1 LFLDGSPAMIFK
13 NLFRQKGRTI
23 LTVFGISIG
32 VAAIV
37 GLGAL
42 ADGLKAGY
50 DSILTG
56 SKADLILSQPDAVDL
71 TTTSVDEHIGED
83 LDAMSEIASVSGM
96 LQGFVPTENVPFFFI
111 YGYPENSFVLSR
123 FHIIAGGGLD
133 SREVKQAHGN
143 PIILGASAADTLNK
157 EVGDTVRIM
166 ESAFRVAGIYETGA
180 TLEDNGAV
188 IPLRDAQDLLGK
200 PRQVSVF
207 YIQLKDINLSERV
220 ERRVSRLWPELSL
233 SGSGEFADKQL
244 MGNYIQ
250 AFAWGIA
257 GLAILIGGVGMM
269 NAQLMSVM
277 ERTRE
282 IGVLRATGW
291 SRNRVL
297 GMILSESLLVSFLG
311 GALGVLLGWLVLSA
325 FSNVAGFFGASATNI
340 DSGILFQAFVTV
352 LVLGL
357 VGGSYPAWR
366 ASRLQPV
373 EALRYEGG
381 TSGSG
386 AHRLPA
392 GGMAAQSLWQRSTRT
407 LLTLGVIGI
416 TVGGIMALE
425 AIINGVTDV
434 IATMSGDSEIMVRQA
449 GVADTEFSA
458 LDERIGDKIAVYP
471 GVAHVSGLGFTGTIL
486 PESGTIFIMFGYAPN
501 EYAIQ
506 GFNVVEGEPLTNNR
520 QILLGRMMANA
531 LHKSIGDTVEVG
543 GSRFRVV
550 GIYESGVTWE
560 EMGGVV
566 SLRDAQSYMGR
577 PRKVTMYLVK
587 VADPSQAPRI
597 VERINLELSDAHA
610 SLSGEFVEQMP
621 DMQTVGGLLAAIS
634 FLAIAVGGI
643 GVLNTMLMSVLER
656 TREIGVL
663 RALGWRRRRI
673 LGMIINESLLLGLA
687 GGLVGILIAYVL
699 TYLLN
704 LIPMFG
710 SMLSAQWDFVI
721 FARALTV
728 ALLLGLLGG
737 IYPAYRATR
746 LQTVEAL
753 RYE

>member
-1 LFLDGSPAMIFK
+1 MLFK
-13 NLFRQKGRTI
+13 NLFRQKGRTL
-23 LTVFGISIG
+23 LTIFGVSIG

-42 ADGLKAGY
+42 ANGLQAGY

-56 SKADLILSQPDAVDL
+56 SRADLILSQPGAIDL
-71 TTTSVDEHIGED
+71 TTTSIEESIAAD
-83 LDAMSEIASVSGM
+83 LDAMPEITAVSGM
-96 LQGFVPTENVPFFFI
+96 LQGFVSTENVPYFFI
-111 YGYPENSFVLSR
+111 YGYPEDSFVLNR
-123 FHIIAGGGLD
+123 FHIIEGGGLG
-133 SREVKQAHGN
+133 SREAMQAQGN
-143 PIILGASAADTLNK
+143 PLILGASAAEVLHK

-166 ESAFRVAGIYETGA
+166 ESVFRVVGIYETGA
-180 TLEDNGAV
+180 TLEDNGA
-188 IPLRDAQDLLGK
+188 IISLRDAQQVLGK
-200 PRQVSVF
+200 TRQVSVF
-207 YIQLKDINLSERV
+207 YIQLKDPGLRERL
-220 ERRVSRLWPELSL
+220 ERRVDRLWPDLSL
-233 SGSGEFADKQL
+233 SGTEEFADKQL
-244 MGNYIQ
+244 MGDYIQ

-257 GLAILIGGVGMM
+257 GLAILIGGVSMM

-291 SRNRVL
+291 SSRRVL
-297 GMILSESLLVSFLG
+297 GMILSESLVVSLLG
-311 GALGVLLGWLVLSA
+311 GALGVLFGWLVLMA
-325 FSNVAGFFGASATNI
+325 FSNVAGFFGASATSINL
-340 DSGILFQAFVTV
+340 SILSQAFATV
-352 LVLGL
+352 MVLGI

-381 TSGSG
+381 TSGSEVN
-386 AHRLPA
+386 RLPA

-425 AIINGVTDV
+425 AIIGGVTDV
-434 IATMSGDSEIMVRQA
+434 ISAMSGDAEIMVRQS
-449 GVADTEFSA
+449 GVADTEYSA
-458 LDERIGDKIAVYP
+458 LDERIGDKIAVLP
-471 GVAHVSGLGFTGTIL
+471 GVAHVSGLGFTGAIL
-486 PESGTIFIMFGYAPN
+486 PDSGAIFILFGYAPN

-506 GFNVVEGEPLTNNR
+506 QFNVVEGEPLTNNH
-520 QILLGRMMANA
+520 QILLGRMISDA
-531 LHKSIGDTVEVG
+531 LHKSIGDIIEIG

-550 GIYESGVTWE
+550 GIYESGTTWE
-560 EMGGVV
+560 EMGGIV

-577 PRKVTMYLVK
+577 PRKVTMYMVK
-587 VADPSQAPRI
+587 VEDPSRAPEI
-597 VERINLELSDAHA
+597 VERINTEFPDTHA

-621 DMQTVGGLLAAIS
+621 DMQTMDGMMAAIS

-663 RALGWRRRRI
+663 RALGWRRRRV
-673 LGMIINESLLLGLA
+673 LGMIINESLLLGLFGGAA
-687 GGLVGILIAYVL
+687 GVVLAFGL
-699 TYLLN
+699 TYLLS

-710 SMLSAQWDFVI
+710 SFLSAQWDFII
-721 FARALTV
+721 FARALAV

-737 IYPAYRATR
+737 LYPAYRATR
-746 LQTVEAL
+746 LQPVEAL

>member
-1 LFLDGSPAMIFK
+1 MIFK
-13 NLFRQKGRTI
+13 NLFRQKGRTL
-23 LTVFGISIG
+23 LTIFGISIG

-37 GLGAL
+37 SLGAL
-42 ADGLKAGY
+42 AGGLQAGY

-71 TTTSVDEHIGED
+71 TTTSVDESIGAE
-83 LDAMSEIASVSGM
+83 LNVMSDISSVSGM
-96 LQGFVPTENVPFFFI
+96 LQGFVPTENVPFFFV
-111 YGYPENSFVLSR
+111 YGYPEESFVLSR
-123 FHIIAGGGLD
+123 FHIISGGGLD
-133 SREVKQAHGN
+133 SREAKQAHGK
-143 PIILGASAADTLNK
+143 PIMLGTSAAETLNK
-157 EVGDTVRIM
+157 EVGDSIRIM
-166 ESAFRVAGIYETGA
+166 ESAFRVVGIYETGS

-188 IPLRDAQDLLGK
+188 MPLRDAQDVLGK

-207 YIQLKDINLSERV
+207 YIQLKDPNSRERV
-220 ERRVSRLWPELSL
+220 ENRVSRLWSDLSL
-233 SGSGEFADKQL
+233 SGTNEFADKQL

-269 NAQLMSVM
+269 NAQLMSVV

-291 SRNRVL
+291 SSRRVL
-297 GMILSESLLVSFLG
+297 SMILSESLLVSFFG
-311 GALGVLLGWLVLSA
+311 GALGVFLGWLVLSS

-340 DSGILFQAFVTV
+340 DAGILFQAFATV
-352 LVLGL
+352 FILGL

-366 ASRLQPV
+366 ASQLQPV

-381 TSGSG
+381 ASGSG
-386 AHRLPA
+386 VHRLPV
-392 GGMAAQSLWQRSTRT
+392 GGMAAQSLWQRSSRT

-425 AIINGVTDV
+425 AIINGVMEVMTG
-434 IATMSGDSEIMVRQA
+434 MSRDSEIMVRQA

-458 LDERIGDKIAVYP
+458 LDERIGDKIAVFP
-471 GVAHVSGLGFTGTIL
+471 GVAHVSGLGFTGTVL
-486 PESGTIFIMFGYAPN
+486 PDSGVIFILFGYAPN

-506 GFNVVEGEPLTNNR
+506 QFNIVEGGALTNNH
-520 QILLGRMMANA
+520 QILLGRMMSDA
-531 LHKSIGDTVEVG
+531 LHKSVGDTIEVG

-560 EMGGVV
+560 EMGGVI

-577 PRKVTMYLVK
+577 PRKVTMYMVK
-587 VADPSQAPRI
+587 VDDPSLAPQI
-597 VERINLELSDAHA
+597 VERINTELPGTHA

-621 DMQTVGGLLAAIS
+621 DMQTVGGLMAAIS
-634 FLAIAVGGI
+634 FLAVAVGGV

-663 RALGWRRRRI
+663 RALGWRRRRV
-673 LGMIINESLLLGLA
+673 LGMIINESLLLGLV
-687 GGLVGILIAYVL
+687 GGLVGIVVAYVL

-721 FARALTV
+721 FARALSV

-737 IYPAYRATR
+737 LYPAYRATR
-746 LQTVEAL
+746 LQPIEAL

>member
-1 LFLDGSPAMIFK
+1 MIFK

-23 LTVFGISIG
+23 LTIFGISIG

-42 ADGLKAGY
+42 ADGLQAGY

-56 SKADLILSQPDAVDL
+56 SKADLVLSQPDAIDM
-71 TTTSVDEHIGED
+71 TTTSVDESIGAD
-83 LDAMSEIASVSGM
+83 LDAMPEITAVSGM
-96 LQGFVPTENVPFFFI
+96 LQGLVPTENNPYFFV
-111 YGYPENSFVLSR
+111 YGYPEDSFILNR
-123 FHIIAGGGLD
+123 FHIIAGSGLD
-133 SREVKQAHGN
+133 SREASQSHGK
-143 PIILGASAADTLNK
+143 PLLLGASAAEVLHK
-157 EVGDTVRIM
+157 EVGDTIRIM
-166 ESAFRVAGIYETGA
+166 ESVFRVVGIYETGA
-180 TLEDNGAV
+180 TLEDNGTV
-188 IPLRDAQDLLGK
+188 ISLRDAQEVLGK

-207 YIQLKDINLSERV
+207 FIQLKDPSLREQL
-220 ERRVSRLWPELSL
+220 ERRVARLWSNLSL
-233 SGSGEFADKQL
+233 GGTEELADKQL
-244 MGNYIQ
+244 LGNAIQ
-250 AFAWGIA
+250 GMVWGVA

-291 SRNRVL
+291 SSRRIL
-297 GMILSESLLVSFLG
+297 GMIMSESLLVSLLG
-311 GALGVLLGWLVLSA
+311 GAVGVFLAWLVLMA
-325 FSNVAGFFGASATNI
+325 FSNAAGFFGASVTNI
-340 DSGILFQAFVTV
+340 NAGILFQAFATV

-357 VGGSYPAWR
+357 IGGIYPAWR

-381 TSGSG
+381 TSGSE
-386 AHRLPA
+386 AHRLPV

-416 TVGGIMALE
+416 TVGGIVALE
-425 AIINGVTDV
+425 ALIGGLSDIM
-434 IATMSGDSEIMVRQA
+434 AALSGDSEIMVRQA
-449 GVADTEFSA
+449 GIADTSLSA
-458 LDERIGDKIAVYP
+458 LDERIGDKIAVLP

-486 PESGTIFIMFGYAPN
+486 PDSGTIFILFGYAPN
-501 EYAIQ
+501 EYGIQ
-506 GFNVVEGEPLTNNR
+506 QFNVVEGEPLTNNR
-520 QILLGRMMANA
+520 QILLGRMMSNA
-531 LHKSIGDTVEVG
+531 LHKSVGDTVEVG

-550 GIYESGVTWE
+550 GIYESGATWE
-560 EMGGVV
+560 EMGGVI

-577 PRKVTMYLVK
+577 PRKVTMYMVK
-587 VADPSQAPRI
+587 VDDPSQAPGI
-597 VERINLELSDAHA
+597 VERINAELPGAHA
-610 SLSGEFVEQMP
+610 NLSGDFVEQMP
-621 DMQTVGGLLAAIS
+621 DMQAMDAMMGAIS

-663 RALGWRRRRI
+663 RALGWRRRRV
-673 LGMIINESLLLGLA
+673 LGMIINESLLLGLI
-687 GGLVGILIAYVL
+687 GGVVGILVAFGL
-699 TYLLN
+699 TFLFS

-710 SMLSAQWDFVI
+710 SMLTAQWDLVI
-721 FARALTV
+721 FGRALAV

-737 IYPAYRATR
+737 LYPAYRATR
-746 LQTVEAL
+746 LQPVEAL

>member
-1 LFLDGSPAMIFK
+1 MIFK
-13 NLFRQKGRTI
+13 NLFRQKGRTL
-23 LTVFGISIG
+23 LTIFGISIG

-42 ADGLKAGY
+42 ADGIQAGY
-50 DSILTG
+50 DSILSG
-56 SKADLILSQPDAVDL
+56 SKADLILSQPDAIDL
-71 TTTSVDEHIGED
+71 TTTSVEESISAD
-83 LDAMSEIASVSGM
+83 LAAMPEISSTSGM
-96 LQGFVPTENVPFFFI
+96 LQGLVPTENNPYFFV
-111 YGYPENSFVLSR
+111 YGYPEDGFVLNR
-123 FHIIAGGGLD
+123 FHIIEGGGLA
-133 SREVKQAHGN
+133 SREAKQAFGK
-143 PIILGASAADTLNK
+143 PLLLGSSAAEVMHK
-157 EVGDTVRIM
+157 EVGDSIRIM
-166 ESAFRVAGIYETGA
+166 DSVFRVVGIYETGA

-188 IPLRDAQDLLGK
+188 ISLREAQEVLGK
-200 PRQVSVF
+200 PRQVSLF
-207 YIQLKDINLSERV
+207 YIQLKDPALRERL
-220 ERRVSRLWPELSL
+220 ETRAARLWPELSL
-233 SGSGEFADKQL
+233 SGTEDFADKQL

-291 SRNRVL
+291 SSRRVL
-297 GMILSESLLVSFLG
+297 SMILSESLLVSFLG
-311 GALGVLLGWLVLSA
+311 GVLGVFLGWLILIA
-325 FSNVAGFFGASATNI
+325 FSNAAGFFGASASNI
-340 DSGILFQAFVTV
+340 HSGILFQAFFTV
-352 LVLGL
+352 MVLGL

-381 TSGSG
+381 ASGS
-386 AHRLPA
+386 AVRRIPV
-392 GGMAAQSLWQRSTRT
+392 GGMAAQSLWQRSSRT
-407 LLTLGVIGI
+407 WLTLGVIGI

-425 AIINGVTDV
+425 ALIDGVTDMMT
-434 IATMSGDSEIMVRQA
+434 AMSGDSEIMVRQA
-449 GVADTEFSA
+449 GVADTGLSA
-458 LDERIGDKIAVYP
+458 LDEHIGDKIAIFP

-486 PESGTIFIMFGYAPN
+486 PDSGTIFIMFGYAPN

-506 GFNVVEGEPLTNNR
+506 DFNVVEGGPLTNNR

-531 LHKSIGDTVEVG
+531 LNKSVGDIVEVG

-550 GIYESGVTWE
+550 GIYEAGAAFE
-560 EMGGVV
+560 EMGGVI
-566 SLRDAQSYMGR
+566 SLREAQSYMGR
-577 PRKVTMYLVK
+577 PRKVTMYMVK
-587 VADPSQAPRI
+587 LEDPSQAQEI
-597 VERINLELSDAHA
+597 VNRINTELPDAHA

-621 DMQTVGGLLAAIS
+621 DMQAMDGMMAAIS
-634 FLAIAVGGI
+634 FLAVAVGGI

-663 RALGWRRRRI
+663 RALGWRRRRV
-673 LGMIINESLLLGLA
+673 LGMIINESLLLGLL
-687 GGLVGILIAYVL
+687 GGAVGIIVALGL
-699 TYLLN
+699 TYLFS

-710 SMLSAQWDFVI
+710 SILTPQWDVMI
-721 FARALTV
+721 FGRAFTV

-737 IYPAYRATR
+737 LYPAYRATR
-746 LQTVEAL
+746 LQPIEAL

>member
-1 LFLDGSPAMIFK
+1 MIFK

-23 LTVFGISIG
+23 LTIFGISIG

-42 ADGLKAGY
+42 ADGLQAGY

-56 SKADLILSQPDAVDL
+56 SKADLVLSQPDAIDM
-71 TTTSVDEHIGED
+71 TTTSVDESIGAD
-83 LDAMSEIASVSGM
+83 LDAMPEITAVSGM
-96 LQGFVPTENVPFFFI
+96 LQGLVPTENNPYFFV
-111 YGYPENSFVLSR
+111 YGYPEDSFILNR
-123 FHIIAGGGLD
+123 FNIIAGGGLD
-133 SREVKQAHGN
+133 SREAQQSHGK
-143 PIILGASAADTLNK
+143 PLLLGASAAEVMHK
-157 EVGDTVRIM
+157 EVGDTIRIM
-166 ESAFRVAGIYETGA
+166 ESVFRVVGIYETGA
-180 TLEDNGAV
+180 TLEDNGTV
-188 IPLRDAQDLLGK
+188 ISLRDAQEVLGK

-207 YIQLKDINLSERV
+207 FIQLKDPSLREQL
-220 ERRVSRLWPELSL
+220 ERRVARLWSNLSL
-233 SGSGEFADKQL
+233 GGTEELADKQL
-244 MGNYIQ
+244 LGNTIQ
-250 AFAWGIA
+250 GMVWGVA

-291 SRNRVL
+291 SSRRIL
-297 GMILSESLLVSFLG
+297 GMIMSESLLVSLLG
-311 GALGVLLGWLVLSA
+311 GAVGVFLAWLVLMA
-325 FSNVAGFFGASATNI
+325 FSNAAGFFGASVTNI
-340 DSGILFQAFVTV
+340 NAGILFQAFATV

-357 VGGSYPAWR
+357 IGGIYPAWR

-381 TSGSG
+381 TSGSE
-386 AHRLPA
+386 AHRLPV

-416 TVGGIMALE
+416 TVGGIVALE
-425 AIINGVTDV
+425 ALIGGVSDIMT
-434 IATMSGDSEIMVRQA
+434 ALSGDSEIMVRQA
-449 GVADTEFSA
+449 GIADTSLSA
-458 LDERIGDKIAVYP
+458 LDERIGDKIAVLP

-486 PESGTIFIMFGYAPN
+486 PDSGTIFILFGYAPN
-501 EYAIQ
+501 EYGIQ
-506 GFNVVEGEPLTNNR
+506 QFNVVEGEPLTNNR
-520 QILLGRMMANA
+520 QILLGRMMSNA
-531 LHKSIGDTVEVG
+531 LHKSVGDTVEVG

-550 GIYESGVTWE
+550 GIYESGATWE
-560 EMGGVV
+560 EMGGVI

-577 PRKVTMYLVK
+577 PRKVTMYMVK
-587 VADPSQAPRI
+587 VDDPSLALGI
-597 VERINLELSDAHA
+597 VERINAEMPDAHA
-610 SLSGEFVEQMP
+610 NLSGDFVEQMP
-621 DMQTVGGLLAAIS
+621 DMQAMDAMMGAIS

-663 RALGWRRRRI
+663 RALGWRRRRV
-673 LGMIINESLLLGLA
+673 LGMIINESLLLGLI
-687 GGLVGILIAYVL
+687 GGVVGILVAFGL
-699 TYLLN
+699 TFLFS

-710 SMLSAQWDFVI
+710 SMLTAQWDLVI
-721 FARALTV
+721 FGRALAV

-737 IYPAYRATR
+737 LYPAYRATR
-746 LQTVEAL
+746 LQPVEAL

>member
-1 LFLDGSPAMIFK
+1 MIFK

-23 LTVFGISIG
+23 LTIFGISIG

-56 SKADLILSQPDAVDL
+56 SKADLILSQPDAIDM
-71 TTTSVDEHIGED
+71 TTTSVEESIGAD
-83 LDAMSEIASVSGM
+83 LDAMPEITSISGM
-96 LQGFVPTENVPFFFI
+96 LQGLVPTENNPYFFV
-111 YGYPENSFVLSR
+111 YGYPEDGFVLSR
-123 FHIIAGGGLD
+123 FHIIAGGGLG
-133 SREVKQAHGN
+133 SREAIQTHGA
-143 PIILGASAADTLNK
+143 PLLLGASAAEVMHK
-157 EVGDTVRIM
+157 EVGDTIRLM
-166 ESAFRVAGIYETGA
+166 ESVFRVVGIYETGA

-188 IPLRDAQDLLGK
+188 ISLRDAQEVLGK

-207 YIQLKDINLSERV
+207 YIQLKDPSLRERL
-220 ERRVSRLWPELSL
+220 EGRVARLWPDLSL
-233 SGSGEFADKQL
+233 SGTEEFADKQL
-244 MGNYIQ
+244 LGNSIQ
-250 AFAWGIA
+250 GAVWGIA

-291 SRNRVL
+291 SSRRIL
-297 GMILSESLLVSFLG
+297 GMIISESLLVSILG
-311 GALGVLLGWLVLSA
+311 GVLGVFFGWLVLMA
-325 FSNVAGFFGASATNI
+325 FSNAAGFFGASVTNI
-340 DSGILFQAFVTV
+340 NAGILIQAFVTV

-357 VGGSYPAWR
+357 IGGLYPAWR

-381 TSGSG
+381 TTGRE
-386 AHRLPA
+386 ARRLPV

-425 AIINGVTDV
+425 GLIGGVSDMMTAI
-434 IATMSGDSEIMVRQA
+434 SGDAEIMVRQD
-449 GVADTEFSA
+449 GIADTSLSA
-458 LDERIGDKIAVYP
+458 LDERIGDKIAVLP

-486 PESGTIFIMFGYAPN
+486 PESGTIFLLFGYAPN
-501 EYAIQ
+501 EFAIQ
-506 GFNVVEGEPLTNNR
+506 QFNVVEGEPLTNNR
-520 QILLGRMMANA
+520 QILLGRMISTA
-531 LHKSIGDTVEVG
+531 LHKSVGDTVEVG

-550 GIYESGVTWE
+550 GIYESGTAWE
-560 EMGGVV
+560 EMGGVI

-577 PRKVTMYLVK
+577 PRKVTMYMVK
-587 VADPSQAPRI
+587 VDDPSQAPRI
-597 VERINLELSDAHA
+597 VERINAELPDAHA
-610 SLSGEFVEQMP
+610 SLSGEFTEQMP
-621 DMQTVGGLLAAIS
+621 DMQAADGMMAGIS
-634 FLAIAVGGI
+634 FLALAVGGV

-663 RALGWRRRRI
+663 RALGWRRRRV
-673 LGMIINESLLLGLA
+673 LGMIINESLLLGLI
-687 GGLVGILIAYVL
+687 GGLVGIVVAFGLTFLI
-699 TYLLN
+699 N

-710 SMLSAQWDFVI
+710 SILSAQWNFAI

-737 IYPAYRATR
+737 LYPAYRATR
-746 LQTVEAL
+746 LQPVEAL

>member
-1 LFLDGSPAMIFK
+1 MIFK

-23 LTVFGISIG
+23 LTVISIGIG

-42 ADGLKAGY
+42 ADGLQAGY

-71 TTTSVDEHIGED
+71 TTTSVDENIAAD
-83 LDAMSEIASVSGM
+83 LVAMSEITSVSGM
-96 LQGFVPTENVPFFFI
+96 LQGLVPTDNNPYFFV
-111 YGYPENSFVLSR
+111 YGYPEDSFVLSR
-123 FHIIAGGGLD
+123 FNVIAGGGLD
-133 SREVKQAHGN
+133 SRGAKQSHGN
-143 PIILGASAADTLNK
+143 PLLLGTSAAEVMHK
-157 EVGDTVRIM
+157 EVGDTVRLM
-166 ESAFRVAGIYETGA
+166 DSVFRVVGIYETGG

-188 IPLRDAQDLLGK
+188 ISLRDAQEVLGK
-200 PRQVSVF
+200 PRQVSVY
-207 YIQLKDINLSERV
+207 YIQLKDPSLRERV
-220 ERRVSRLWPELSL
+220 ERRVARLWSDLSL
-233 SGSGEFADKQL
+233 SSSDEFADKQIL
-244 MGNYIQ
+244 GNYLQ

-291 SRNRVL
+291 SSRRVL

-311 GALGVLLGWLVLSA
+311 GTLGVLLGWLVLSA
-325 FSNVAGFFGASATNI
+325 FSNVAGFFGASAANI
-340 DSGILFQAFVTV
+340 NSGILFQAFATV
-352 LVLGL
+352 LILGL

-386 AHRLPA
+386 VNRIPV

-416 TVGGIMALE
+416 TVGGIMALD
-425 AIINGVTDV
+425 ALIDGVTEV
-434 IATMSGDSEIMVRQA
+434 ISTMSGDSEIMVRQA

-458 LDERIGDKIAVYP
+458 LDERIGDKIAVLP
-471 GVAHVSGLGFTGTIL
+471 GVEHVSGVGFTGTIL
-486 PESGTIFIMFGYAPN
+486 PDSGTIFILFGYAPN

-506 GFNVVEGEPLTNNR
+506 QFYVVEGEPLTNNR
-520 QILLGRMMANA
+520 QILLGRMMSNA
-531 LHKSIGDTVEVG
+531 LHKSVGDTIEVG
-543 GSRFRVV
+543 GSRFKVV
-550 GIYESGVTWE
+550 GIYESGAAWE
-560 EMGGVV
+560 EMGGVI

-577 PRKVTMYLVK
+577 PRKVTMYMVK
-587 VADPSQAPRI
+587 VDDPSQAPGI
-597 VERINLELSDAHA
+597 VDRINNELTGTHA

-621 DMQTVGGLLAAIS
+621 DMQTVDGLLTAIS
-634 FLAIAVGGI
+634 ILAIAVGGI

-663 RALGWRRRRI
+663 RALGWRRRRV
-673 LGMIINESLLLGLA
+673 LGLIINESLLLGLI
-687 GGLVGILIAYVL
+687 GGLVGILVAFGL
-699 TYLLN
+699 TYLLS

-710 SMLSAQWDFVI
+710 SFLSAQWDVVI
-721 FARALTV
+721 FVRALTV

-737 IYPAYRATR
+737 LYPAYRATR
-746 LQTVEAL
+746 LQPVEAL